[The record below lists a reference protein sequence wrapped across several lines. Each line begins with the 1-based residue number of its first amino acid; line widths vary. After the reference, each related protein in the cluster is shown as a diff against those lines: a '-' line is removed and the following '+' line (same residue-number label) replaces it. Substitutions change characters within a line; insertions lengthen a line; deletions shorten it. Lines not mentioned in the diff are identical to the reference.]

1 MPLEGMQA
9 VVKAIDK
16 QVDKKNKALR
26 ALYLQTMN
34 TIKTETPVDEGFAR
48 AGWHF
53 TINKPSVKK
62 ANRRSSNDSRERM
75 PKNVLDKTMYYTNNS
90 AYINILEYG
99 GFKKSSDKV
108 TSGAGGFYSR
118 LRPYGWTRKAVAN
131 LQKEIKKL

>member
-26 ALYLQTMN
+26 ALYLQTMG

-53 TINKPSVKK
+53 TVNKPSTRKIK
-62 ANRRSSNDSRERM
+62 SRTSNDGRNTM
-75 PKNVLDKTMYYTNNS
+75 PRNVLNKTLYYTNNS
-90 AYINILEYG
+90 SHIHILEYG

-108 TSGAGGFYSR
+108 TSGPGGFYSR